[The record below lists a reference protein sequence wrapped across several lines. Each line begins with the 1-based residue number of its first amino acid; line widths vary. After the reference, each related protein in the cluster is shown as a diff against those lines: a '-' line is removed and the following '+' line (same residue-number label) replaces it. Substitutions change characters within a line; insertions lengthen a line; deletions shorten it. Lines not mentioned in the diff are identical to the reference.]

1 MISVKVNVC
10 VSKRTIYGIVQAPL
24 SHFKFCKGV
33 YHKIS
38 LCQLDC
44 DECVF
49 VKYSQNIKGQPPLSV
64 KNIIESGAFMTMD
77 TVPKNQRV
85 YKSCIYPVACNIIV
99 MYTSMAC
106 DTIAKSYLQNLKL
119 MLLKTAALICKQ
131 RR

>member
-49 VKYSQNIKGQPPLSV
+49 VKYSQNIKGQSTLTAE
-64 KNIIESGAFMTMD
+64 NIIELGAFMTMD
-77 TVPKNQRV
+77 TALEDHRV
-85 YKSCIYPVACNIIV
+85 YKIMHLSCRLQYHRYVHIHGVRHNCQELLAEFE
-99 MYTSMAC
+99 A
-106 DTIAKSYLQNLKL
+106 DAAKDGCIDLQA
-119 MLLKTAALICKQ
+119 T
-131 RR
+131 